1 MTPIVG
7 AILLYL
13 IAMIAFILGTV
24 WMIRTLVNY
33 TVGRKHRIL
42 EHITETS
49 NLPEEWL
56 NEGRNSARIKKKLNK
71 LMEYVRKTR
80 LVDSEE
86 TRALLL
92 SKLEIVKVQ
101 VEE

>member
-1 MTPIVG
+1 MTIIVS
-7 AILLYL
+7 ILLYL
-13 IAMIAFILGTV
+13 IAMFVFIVGTI
-24 WMIRTLVNY
+24 WMIRTSVNY
-33 TVGRKHRIL
+33 TIGRKHRIL

-56 NEGRNSARIKKKLNK
+56 NGGRSSVSSKKKLNK
-71 LMEYVRKTR
+71 LTEYVRKTR

-92 SKLEIVKVQ
+92 SKLENVRVR